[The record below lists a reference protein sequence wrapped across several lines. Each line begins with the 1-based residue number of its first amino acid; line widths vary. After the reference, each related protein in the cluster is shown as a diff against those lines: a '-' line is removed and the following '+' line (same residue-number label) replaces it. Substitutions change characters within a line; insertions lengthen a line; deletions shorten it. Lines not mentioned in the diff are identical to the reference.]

1 VGLDVDSVQRRG
13 VDTGGVYRVQVGN
26 KSIRYNRVMEQWG
39 VGSMGGRTVDYRL
52 PVPTLVLGL
61 VVVELDVVFVLLEGE
76 E

>member
-1 VGLDVDSVQRRG
+1 MVGLDEDSVQRRG

-52 PVPTLVLGL
+52 PVPTLALGL
-61 VVVELDVVFVLLEGE
+61 VLVELGVVFVVVGE